1 MAHYALIDE
10 NNIVVNIIVGH
21 DEGTVIDEISDWEEY
36 YGNFHNLTCKRTS
49 YNTFEDQ
56 HKNGGTPFRKNF
68 AEVGGTY
75 DPEKD
80 AFIRLKPFNSWVFN
94 EDTCSWQ
101 APVSR
106 PDNENYYAWDEEG
119 LNWVL
124 VGTAAS

>member
-1 MAHYALIDE
+1 MAHYALMDE

-49 YNTFEDQ
+49 YNTFGDQ

-80 AFIRLKPFNSWVFN
+80 AFIRLRPFNSWVFN

-106 PDNENYYAWDEEG
+106 PDNENHYSWDEED